1 MLFGGVGTAPPTVAV
16 ITGRSELT
24 AILGTH
30 VPVVFFNIPVA
41 SPAREVPLILVTVV
55 EFVLLPVP
63 SKLEPVE
70 VTSPVRVPIVRG
82 VARAVAVHAFP
93 DTLVWSP
100 VLVQDAVPH
109 PITSVPVVA
118 GAVNTTP
125 VPATALGWIVTSP
138 EVFP

>member
-55 EFVLLPVP
+55 ELVLLLVP
-63 SKLEPVE
+63 SNELPAL

-93 DTLVWSP
+93 DTLVWVVSMLP
-100 VLVQDAVPH
+100 LPKREVEFTVLMFVAD
-109 PITSVPVVA
+109 TSVACFVA
-118 GAVNTTP
+118 S
-125 VPATALGWIVTSP
+125 WS
-138 EVFP
+138 